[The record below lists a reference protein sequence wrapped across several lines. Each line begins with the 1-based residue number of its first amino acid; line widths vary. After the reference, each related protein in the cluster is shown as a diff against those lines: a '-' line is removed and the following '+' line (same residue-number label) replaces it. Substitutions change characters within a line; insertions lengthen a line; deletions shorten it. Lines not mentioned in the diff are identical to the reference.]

1 MARRPVIAAPSPK
14 REGAALG
21 AEAPSA
27 YIHGSIPDEIVA
39 MLPVRRQIQTPRKI
53 SRKAGPAV
61 LAILLA
67 ALVSPVSAAEGIAWG
82 SAGQE
87 SFKDLPGVKPQNPAN
102 QFGEGYTCETRTVVP
117 DHRFGRRD
125 LRDSLPYTVYRCE
138 KDGIVYQGTEP
149 PRTGR
154 MWYPGVNPR
163 VID

>member
-1 MARRPVIAAPSPK
+1 
-14 REGAALG
+14 
-21 AEAPSA
+21 
-27 YIHGSIPDEIVA
+27 
-39 MLPVRRQIQTPRKI
+39 MLSVRRDIPMSSSAPRH
-53 SRKAGPAV
+53 AGLALAAV
-61 LAILLA
+61 LLVALA
-67 ALVSPVSAAEGIAWG
+67 VPAAAAEGIAWG
-82 SAGQE
+82 NAGQE
-87 SFKDLPGVKPQNPAN
+87 SFKDLPGVKPQDPAN

-117 DHRFGRRD
+117 DHRFGRHH